1 VPRSVEFPTS
11 QIADRLGHVSILGSL
26 SQRQL
31 KKLAEW
37 VKIVAYAEGEAIVKR
52 GEGGI
57 GLFLILDGGADVRR
71 GNRRLAHLGVGQ
83 FFGEMTLFDGQPR
96 SADVVAS
103 EPSKVA
109 VLSRYEFWG
118 FAEDEPKVLRGVL
131 EEMTRRLRETNRAL
145 SE

>member
-1 VPRSVEFPTS
+1 MPRSVEFPTG
-11 QIADRLGHVSILGSL
+11 QVADRLGHVSILANL

-37 VKIVAYAEGEAIVKR
+37 VKVTAYGEGETIVRK

-57 GLFLILDGGADVRR
+57 GLFLILEGAAEVRR
-71 GNRRLAHLGVGQ
+71 GNRRLARLGVGL
-83 FFGEMTLFDGQPR
+83 FFGEMTLFDDQPR
-96 SADVVAS
+96 SADVVAIQ
-103 EPSKVA
+103 PSKLA
-109 VLSRYEFWG
+109 VLSKWEFWG

-131 EEMTRRLRETNRAL
+131 EEMTRRLRETDQAL